1 MPNLNRLRRGR
12 RRGAQMVEFAIIL
25 PVLVFLLFGIIQYGW
40 IFLKVSQLNQAA
52 RMGTRVAV
60 RPAATEDEVRDA
72 IDEVMSSARLAS
84 SGYTISISDLGVDV
98 GEPVEIQVDVNY
110 ANNDNI
116 ELLGISLLPRPDA
129 LHGRAVMAKEGP

>member
-1 MPNLNRLRRGR
+1 MPTQNSRRP

-25 PVLVFLLFGIIQYGW
+25 PVLVLLLFGIIQYGW

-60 RPAATEDEVRDA
+60 RPAATEDEVRSA
-72 IDEVMSSARLAS
+72 VDEVMTSARLSA
-84 SGYTISISDLGVDV
+84 SGYTVSISDLGVEV
-98 GEPVEIQVDVNY
+98 GDPVEIQIDVNY
-110 ANNDNI
+110 RNNDGI
-116 ELLGISLLPRPDA
+116 ELLGLSLLPRPDV